1 MSISNSYIE
10 VVGETEKER
19 LNDRLSFFDILDIGI
34 INSINGK
41 NRASITGVQLKNGKP
56 RTYTNIEVLH
66 IGNAYGHIGMY
77 DIGSLCLLIGFQS
90 CIPDTKTL
98 NQLFGTLAFDIRGIK
113 AIPISNGNNTK
124 VCVGHDG
131 TGSFVIGSTEY
142 TVSYDVDSVRI
153 STSQGPCININQN
166 LLQVIAGTTDIQIKE
181 DGSVTKTYSNKDMS
195 SNFVFSF
202 DKEGNL
208 KLTQSSG
215 TKFDTVSN
223 NISFSKDGALN
234 IVRGENKIDITDD
247 GISIQDSNGNKVEM
261 SSGGIS
267 LVDSNGNKVEMSS
280 SGVTLQGKSGK
291 VEIM

>member
-1 MSISNSYIE
+1 MSISNLYLE
-10 VVGETEKER
+10 VTSETEKEH
-19 LNDRLSFFDILDIGI
+19 LNDRLNFFDILDIGT
-34 INSINGK
+34 INSIDGK
-41 NRASITGVQLKNGKP
+41 NRATITGVQLKNGKP
-56 RTYTNIEVLH
+56 RTYTNIEILH

-77 DIGSLCLLIGFQS
+77 DVGSLCLLIGFRS

-98 NQLFGTLAFDIRGIK
+98 NQLFGTLAFDTRGIK

-153 STSQGPCININQN
+153 STSQGPCINVNQN

-195 SNFVFSF
+195 SNFVLSF
-202 DKEGNL
+202 DEEGNL

-215 TKFDTVSN
+215 TKFDTVLN
-223 NISFSKDGALN
+223 NVSFNKDGTLN
-234 IVRGENKIDITDD
+234 IVRGENKIGITDD

-261 SSGGIS
+261 SSSGI
-267 LVDSNGNKVEMSS
+267 
-280 SGVTLQGKSGK
+280 TLQGKSGK

>member
-1 MSISNSYIE
+1 MSISNLYLE
-10 VVGETEKER
+10 VTSETEKEH
-19 LNDRLSFFDILDIGI
+19 LNDRLNFFDILDIGT
-34 INSINGK
+34 INSIDGK
-41 NRASITGVQLKNGKP
+41 NRATITGVQLKNGKP
-56 RTYTNIEVLH
+56 RTYTNIEILH

-77 DIGSLCLLIGFQS
+77 DVGSLCLLIGFRS

-98 NQLFGTLAFDIRGIK
+98 NQLFGTLAFDTRGIK

-153 STSQGPCININQN
+153 STSQGPCININQE

-195 SNFVFSF
+195 SNFVLSF
-202 DKEGNL
+202 DEEGNL

-215 TKFDTVSN
+215 TKFNTILN
-223 NISFSKDGALN
+223 NVSFSEDGSLN

-261 SSGGIS
+261 SSSGI
-267 LVDSNGNKVEMSS
+267 
-280 SGVTLQGKSGK
+280 TLQGKSGK

>member
-1 MSISNSYIE
+1 MSISNLYLE
-10 VVGETEKER
+10 VTSETEKEH
-19 LNDRLSFFDILDIGI
+19 LNDRLDFFDILDIGT
-34 INSINGK
+34 INSVDGK

-56 RTYTNIEVLH
+56 RVYTNIEVLH

-77 DIGSLCLLIGFQS
+77 DVGSLCLLIGFRS

-98 NQLFGTLAFDIRGIK
+98 NQLFGTLAFDARGIK

-142 TVSYDVDSVRI
+142 TVSYDEDSVRM

-166 LLQVIAGTTDIQIKE
+166 LLQIIAGTTDLQIKE
-181 DGSVTKTYSNKDMS
+181 DGTITKTYSNKDMS
-195 SNFVFSF
+195 SNFVLSF
-202 DKEGNL
+202 DEEGNL

-215 TKFDTVSN
+215 TKFDTVLN
-223 NISFSKDGALN
+223 DVSFNKDGSLN
-234 IVRGENKIDITDD
+234 IIRGENKIDITDD

-261 SSGGIS
+261 SS
-267 LVDSNGNKVEMSS
+267 